1 MDMIA
6 TSRIALVLTGSVC
19 TAVVALAGCSSGT
32 PAAPAVNPA
41 PAAPSAS
48 TAAPSASTAA
58 PSASTAA
65 PTASTAAPSA
75 STVVPSA
82 SAVAAAPSV
91 VPSAGAGVLTAAIS
105 GLPAAPVLA
114 FGGQSA
120 KFTVTLRN
128 GSGST
133 YRDITPLVSIGHCSC
148 STSPAAVAP
157 AGTLQELDPST
168 GNWRPVSYVTEGT
181 GMDYLLA
188 STVQQSPVTLAPG
201 VTASFTFRLALAPLA
216 DQSPTE
222 RAGQAS
228 VDVTLVRVP
237 SRALLGPSPTASLP
251 ITVTMPAS

>member
-6 TSRIALVLTGSVC
+6 PSRRALVLTGSVC
-19 TAVVALAGCSSGT
+19 TAVVAVAGCSSGAPAG
-32 PAAPAVNPA
+32 PAANPA
-41 PAAPSAS
+41 LAAPSAS
-48 TAAPSASTAA
+48 TAAPSPSTAAPSASSAAPSVGTAA

-65 PTASTAAPSA
+65 TAA
-75 STVVPSA
+75 
-82 SAVAAAPSV
+82 SV
-91 VPSAGAGVLTAAIS
+91 SPSAGTGGLTAAIS
-105 GLPAAPVLA
+105 SLPAAPVLA
-114 FGGQSA
+114 FGGQPA

-168 GNWRPVSYVTEGT
+168 GSWRPVTYVTEGT

-188 STVQQSPVTLAPG
+188 STVQQSPITLAPG
-201 VTASFTFRLALAPLA
+201 ATASFTFRLALAPLA

-222 RAGQAS
+222 RAGQTS

-251 ITVTMPAS
+251 VTVTKPAS